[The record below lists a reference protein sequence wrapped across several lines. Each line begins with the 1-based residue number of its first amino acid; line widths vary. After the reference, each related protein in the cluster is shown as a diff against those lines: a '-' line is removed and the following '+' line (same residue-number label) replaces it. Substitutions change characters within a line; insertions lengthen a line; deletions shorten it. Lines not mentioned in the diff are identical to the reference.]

1 VLAALQDCEN
11 DPDSACALLMDGQ
24 IGEELD
30 ESGAPTTAGGVITLA
45 RITDSAYIICGT
57 VRELIRR

>member
-1 VLAALQDCEN
+1 MLAALQDCEN